1 MAQKYQQQEYAL
13 FIVLFV
19 LILCHVKEAYLP
31 HKIARKCLF
40 DVAQKYQEQENAP
53 LKIKLTQSYY

>member
-13 FIVLFV
+13 FIILFV

-31 HKIARKCLF
+31 HKK
-40 DVAQKYQEQENAP
+40 QENAP